1 MRSSTHPTT
10 CTAHPSIRAAW
21 RCEPCGRALCEDCAA
36 LFAAGRG
43 TLIVCATCGSLA
55 APVLVPRSEARP
67 FRGEVAAALGDALRP
82 AALAL
87 AAVMT
92 CATEYL
98 ASFEGASWTIAQ
110 LLLWAW
116 ALCCCRR
123 AAHGY
128 PPFSVPQYSDLAG
141 TAWSILPRLAL
152 SAGFLAFGAA
162 LLVDWG
168 HRASP
173 SLTAAAAL
181 GVVTVWLLPPALV
194 AAALEGPGARWIL
207 PWSVP
212 GFASLLAPDLG
223 PLRLAASGVVLAA
236 IASSTI
242 EPFDVRGGDL
252 RLGMHIVQATSLR
265 FATAVALSVL
275 ASLAGRLVFTRAEEL
290 GHGDPDS
297 HFVPVAPDAVPRGR
311 RRSA

>member
-1 MRSSTHPTT
+1 MISPTPPT
-10 CTAHPSIRAAW
+10 ACTAHPSIRAAW
-21 RCEPCGRALCEDCAA
+21 QCEPCGRALCEDCAA
-36 LFAAGRG
+36 LFAAGHG
-43 TLIVCATCGSLA
+43 SLIVCATCGSLA

-67 FRGEVAAALGDALRP
+67 FRGEVPAAVGDALRP

-87 AAVMT
+87 TAVMT

-98 ASFEGASWTIAQ
+98 AAFEGASWTIAQ

-116 ALCCCRR
+116 ALWCCRR

-128 PPFSVPQYSDLAG
+128 PPFGVPRYSDLAG
-141 TAWSILPRLAL
+141 AASSILPRLAL

-168 HRASP
+168 HRATP
-173 SLTAAAAL
+173 SLAAAAAL

-194 AAALEGPGARWIL
+194 AAALEGSGARWIL

-212 GFASLLAPDLG
+212 GFASQLDPDLG
-223 PLRLAASGVVLAA
+223 PLRLAASGVVLAT

-242 EPFDVRGGDL
+242 EPFNVRGGDL
-252 RLGMHIVQATSLR
+252 RLGTHIVQATSLR
-265 FATAVALSVL
+265 FATTVALSML
-275 ASLAGRLVFTRAEEL
+275 ASLAGRLVFTRAEEF

-297 HFVPVAPDAVPRGR
+297 HRVPVAPDAVPRGR